1 MANAFKNL
9 HDVTLQRLN
18 VYHKNN
24 GHRVYYDAQ
33 HFASTVNAWNGVPV
47 IFAET
52 QAAVGAEHPDF
63 ADVTAGTLPSK
74 YHLVGSISNARL
86 AETGEPVLKAAIT
99 FTDSLI
105 EAKANAGRLT
115 LSTGLASAEAKDEKI
130 PGATRIAGPVTPNHV
145 LVFERGACPNCFPND
160 AGAMFHNT
168 PDAVEVVDDDRTAF
182 LNLARDLEQ
191 RHGIKI
197 TGDDGDDDPLLHNP
211 GVQDA
216 LRGAAL
222 RIVQGANG
230 QNVPPPTTEVERL
243 ADRYIA
249 DKVIRA
255 TGPEIRAKEE
265 VEAVSA
271 RIAER
276 FGVRFV

>member
-1 MANAFKNL
+1 MANVFKNL

-33 HFASTVNAWNGVPV
+33 HFASTVNAWNTIPV
-47 IFAET
+47 IYTETDPGTPAQHPRAE
-52 QAAVGAEHPDF
+52 
-63 ADVTAGTLPSK
+63 DVLNDTLPSQFHK
-74 YHLVGSISNARL
+74 VGSISNARL
-86 AETGEPVLKAAIT
+86 AEAGEPVLKAAIT

-115 LSTGLASAEAKDEKI
+115 LSTGLASREAKDEKI

-168 PDAVEVVDDDRTAF
+168 PEAVEVVDDDRTAF

-276 FGVRFV
+276 FGVRFI